1 MLTPFA
7 AAAVMIIAEVVWSVA
22 VRAGG
27 EASPQLV
34 TVLLKKLAIA
44 VPPFTVKAL
53 VSPVKVLVLIALPVP
68 PVMNTVAQIG
78 VSRFSNAGEGAAG
91 DGDISCGRIP
101 QLVPATLNLQPVTV
115 AGVMALRPTTR
126 APVLVVNVSLLRVQ
140 TTPAPE
146 SFTIKAP
153 FWKLQPEI
161 VSVPQQL
168 VFPMV
173 SAPGPE
179 PSMVTG

>member
-27 EASPQLV
+27 EASPQFV

-68 PVMNTVAQIG
+68 PVI
-78 VSRFSNAGEGAAG
+78 E
-91 DGDISCGRIP
+91 IP
-101 QLVPATLNLQPVTV
+101 LP
-115 AGVMALRPTTR
+115 R
-126 APVLVVNVSLLRVQ
+126 
-140 TTPAPE
+140 
-146 SFTIKAP
+146 
-153 FWKLQPEI
+153 
-161 VSVPQQL
+161 
-168 VFPMV
+168 
-173 SAPGPE
+173 
-179 PSMVTG
+179 